1 LKRIDSFALILEDG
15 LGERQTKWILFCRP
29 RNIEGVTGIAGA
41 AGLGREGW
49 FFSGTLGH
57 HVARFAQNPFKG
69 LALAFRALH
78 FHGVIR
84 LHNNL
89 LKKIT
94 ALKASKLKN
103 GHKKSSNN
111 ALFHDKDVK
120 L

>member
-1 LKRIDSFALILEDG
+1 LKRIDSFALILEDR

-41 AGLGREGW
+41 AGLGRECW
-49 FFSGTLGH
+49 FFSGALGH

-69 LALAFRALH
+69 LALAFRTLH

-84 LHNNL
+84 LRNNL

-94 ALKASKLKN
+94 ALKTSKLKN
-103 GHKKSSNN
+103 GHKRSSKNTR
-111 ALFHDKDVK
+111 FHDNDVK

>member
-1 LKRIDSFALILEDG
+1 LEDR
-15 LGERQTKWILFCRP
+15 LGKRQTKWILFCRP

-41 AGLGREGW
+41 AGLGSERW
-49 FFSGTLGH
+49 FFAGTLGH
-57 HVARFAQNPFKG
+57 HVARFAQNPLKG
-69 LALAFRALH
+69 LALAFRTLH

-103 GHKKSSNN
+103 GHFVSS
-111 ALFHDKDVK
+111 V
-120 L
+120 

>member
-1 LKRIDSFALILEDG
+1 LKRIDSFALILEDR

-41 AGLGREGW
+41 AGLGRECW
-49 FFSGTLGH
+49 FFSGALGH

-69 LALAFRALH
+69 LALAFRTLH

-89 LKKIT
+89 LKKIA

-103 GHKKSSNN
+103 GHKRSSQN
-111 ALFHDKDVK
+111 ALFHDNDVK